1 MDSTIIGTWLA
12 ALLTLG
18 IMSFIY
24 RDNLYYKICEAIFIG
39 ISAGYWFI
47 TYFWDSLYRKA
58 WVGIVHQGDY
68 ILLGGVILGAMMLT
82 RLFGKIGWIAR
93 WPLAFI
99 VGATAGLKMMVYF
112 TTNAMAQIHGTVN
125 DTMAAF
131 SGADLYDVV
140 GRIVILIGTVTGLIY
155 FYFSKEHKGVFGGA
169 AKVGT
174 WFLMIT
180 FGASFGYTV
189 MSRMSLLLGRIDFL
203 LTDWLKLVK

>member
-1 MDSTIIGTWLA
+1 VDSAIIGTWLA

-18 IMSFIY
+18 IMSFLY
-24 RDNLYYKICEAIFIG
+24 KDNLYYKICEAIFIG
-39 ISAGYWFI
+39 ISAGLWFI
-47 TYFWDSLYRKA
+47 TYFWDSLYRIA
-58 WVGIVHQGDY
+58 WIGVVHEGRY
-68 ILLGGVILGAMMLT
+68 VLLGGVVLGVMMLM

-131 SGADLYDVV
+131 GGSGLYDVV
-140 GRIVILIGTVTGLIY
+140 GRIVILIGTVTGLVY
-155 FYFSKEHKGVFGGA
+155 FYFSKEHKGLFGGV

>member
-1 MDSTIIGTWLA
+1 MDSTIIGTWLG

-24 RDNLYYKICEAIFIG
+24 KDNLYYKICEAIFIG

-125 DTMAAF
+125 DTMSAF
-131 SGADLYDVV
+131 SGSDLYDVV
-140 GRIVILIGTVTGLIY
+140 GRIVILIGTVTGLVY
-155 FYFSKEHKGVFGGA
+155 FYFSKEHKGLFGGV

>member
-1 MDSTIIGTWLA
+1 MDSSVIGIWLS

-24 RDNLYYKICEAIFIG
+24 KDNLYYKICEAIFIG

-125 DTMAAF
+125 DTMSAF
-131 SGADLYDVV
+131 GGGDLYDVV
-140 GRIVILIGTVTGLIY
+140 GRIVILIGTVTGLVY
-155 FYFSKEHKGVFGGA
+155 FYFSKEHKGLFGGV